1 MPAGCSAERL
11 IYTAPEQTGRIDR
24 AVDHRA
30 DLYALGVL
38 LYELLCGA
46 PPFESDDALE
56 LIHRH
61 LAAEPIAPSERDP
74 KIPAA
79 LSAVVM
85 RLLAKSPDERYQ
97 NSQRR
102 GT

>member
-1 MPAGCSAERL
+1 ARGVVHAGLRPAAVLCDTDAPRAWLIDFADVRGPSPSNTPASVSAERL

-24 AVDHRA
+24 TVDHRA

-46 PPFESDDALE
+46 PPFESDNALE

-61 LAAEPIAPSERDP
+61 LA
-74 KIPAA
+74 
-79 LSAVVM
+79 
-85 RLLAKSPDERYQ
+85 
-97 NSQRR
+97 
-102 GT
+102 